1 MSLRLGLYL
10 LGVVLV
16 LHDPKFSLQQRQ
28 ENKKAVL
35 TLQKIHGTKVFFF
48 FFFLRLID
56 LFSVYEH
63 TVAVQMVVSLHAV
76 VGD

>member
-48 FFFLRLID
+48 FFFFKID
-56 LFSVYEH
+56 
-63 TVAVQMVVSLHAV
+63 
-76 VGD
+76 